1 MLGDSWYTQE
11 VSTLLQLHTME
22 HYSHASAR
30 SFHRIFFLS
39 KVLFGFVVCMHGRRC
54 SISAQGPNVSCDGV
68 HRALQ
73 GKSIHQRSNNE
84 SLILF
89 GIIFVA

>member
-1 MLGDSWYTQE
+1 MPLCAEFPSNILPVEGI
-11 VSTLLQLHTME
+11 VRVRCV
-22 HYSHASAR
+22 HAWSAVQ
-30 SFHRIFFLS
+30 H
-39 KVLFGFVVCMHGRRC
+39 
-54 SISAQGPNVSCDGV
+54 SAQGPNVSCDGV

-89 GIIFVA
+89 GIIFVTWKVNSYCNLVRPVHGS